1 METAYATNR
10 MWNLGHGSICIVD
23 EPLTSFN
30 PWFTFF
36 LKGYT
41 KKWIKKDK

>member
-1 METAYATNR
+1 MQQIGCEI
-10 MWNLGHGSICIVD
+10 GHVSICIVN

-36 LKGYT
+36 IKGYT